1 MYLRCVMV
9 AYVLRVSSCSIQ
21 SLQFFNGE
29 DLDNRAAGSF
39 LISSHPC
46 ADCERPRRHLC
57 FQLFLYLYESL
68 QLLARKPL
76 HGFKISVEAMH
87 ILPK

>member
-1 MYLRCVMV
+1 MMLNVPKVRDGGVCF
-9 AYVLRVSSCSIQ
+9 ARIREDRV
-21 SLQFFNGE
+21 
-29 DLDNRAAGSF
+29 NRAAGSF